1 MVRVAVVREQPEG
14 ELAVALANQDR
25 PDVLEVRA
33 LVRVGDEAVRD
44 GAQELAA
51 GVGCSA
57 LIIGPSPDGSSTP
70 SSSQVCFPS
79 RMRVASA

>member
-1 MVRVAVVREQPEG
+1 MVGVPLVGEQPEG
-14 ELAVALANQDR
+14 ELAVPVANQDR

-33 LVRVGDEAVRD
+33 LVRVRDEAVGD

-51 GVGCSA
+51 AVGCPA

-70 SSSQVCFPS
+70 SSSHV
-79 RMRVASA
+79 